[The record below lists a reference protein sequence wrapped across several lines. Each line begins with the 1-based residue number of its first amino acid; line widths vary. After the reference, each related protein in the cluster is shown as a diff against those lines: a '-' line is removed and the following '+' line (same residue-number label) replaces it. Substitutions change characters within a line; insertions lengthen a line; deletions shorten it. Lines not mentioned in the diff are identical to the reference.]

1 MHQTLER
8 IQADATPVVD
18 GPLKVYFV
26 AASLLLTVTGAR
38 LSSFVA
44 VILIFSLLTTHAVG
58 RAYFTFVRYPVWFLV
73 PSLAL
78 ITFVT
83 PGQTAFEYSVL
94 HVSEE
99 GIRLATKTG
108 LRSVASMSVLSFLA
122 LTTTVPQFVSALDRL
137 GLPDSVVEM
146 LLLVYRGIQ
155 VLIDESVRLYTA
167 AKLRGGFTSRRSTF
181 RTTKH
186 VATSL
191 LLSSLDSAEQLDL
204 SMRSRCY
211 SGRFPVRE
219 YESHGHAYAFG
230 TLAVILLVRFGR
242 LL

>member
-1 MHQTLER
+1 MHQTLEG
-8 IQADATPVVD
+8 IQAEATPVID

-26 AASLLLTVTGAR
+26 AVSLLLTATSAR
-38 LSSFVA
+38 LPTFVA
-44 VILIFSLLTTHAVG
+44 VIVVFSVLTTHAVG
-58 RAYFTFVRYPVWFLV
+58 RAYFRFVRYPFWFLV

-83 PGQTAFEYSVL
+83 PGQTVFEYSVL

-99 GIRLATKTG
+99 GVRLAIRTG
-108 LRSVASMSVLSFLA
+108 LRSVASLSVLSFLA
-122 LTTTVPQFVSALDRL
+122 LTTTVPQLVSALDRL
-137 GLPDSVVEM
+137 GLPDSIVEM

-155 VLIDESVRLYTA
+155 VLIDESIRLYTA

-219 YESHGHAYAFG
+219 YESHGHAYALG
-230 TLAVILLVRFGR
+230 VLAVIVFVKFGQLL
-242 LL
+242 